1 MSLIGDGENSLLV
14 IKTIT
19 YVFSYVYLQNA
30 FKNLIIAYPRNKGFR
45 IIYHVIRFE
54 FKRATPT
61 HVQGIID
68 RIENVLTKEH
78 LFPLSRPVPHQYL
91 IYAIQILHAQQFH
104 GYRSIPLTCH
114 LENTYPEYYYRD
126 RYQSIFSY
134 LSSLSS
140 SFSIL
145 SIIPLSERCRRVN
158 EYKTSEAI
166 LISIHCNAA
175 GNGSNWMQA
184 RGWEAWTSVGQT
196 KADKLADCLYAT
208 AEECLFGM
216 KIRKDMAD
224 GDPDK
229 ESSFYI
235 LKHTK
240 CPAVLTENLFQDNK
254 EDVDFL
260 LSEEGKRTI
269 VSLHVKGI
277 CKYLG
282 I

>member
-1 MSLIGDGENSLLV
+1 MW
-14 IKTIT
+14 
-19 YVFSYVYLQNA
+19 
-30 FKNLIIAYPRNKGFR
+30 
-45 IIYHVIRFE
+45 
-54 FKRATPT
+54 
-61 HVQGIID
+61 
-68 RIENVLTKEH
+68 
-78 LFPLSRPVPHQYL
+78 
-91 IYAIQILHAQQFH
+91 
-104 GYRSIPLTCH
+104 
-114 LENTYPEYYYRD
+114 
-126 RYQSIFSY
+126 IF
-134 LSSLSS
+134 
-140 SFSIL
+140 
-145 SIIPLSERCRRVN
+145 
-158 EYKTSEAI
+158 
-166 LISIHCNAA
+166 
-175 GNGSNWMQA
+175 
-184 RGWEAWTSVGQT
+184 
-196 KADKLADCLYAT
+196 